1 MFLIMR
7 LLGLRARRSG
17 AFVGRGHEPL
27 DAGPDAC
34 AFVRGG
40 HVLVVV
46 ELRPAA
52 AGAALRGAPGGRWR
66 DVLSGEE
73 RSFSSSEQV
82 SALVGAAG
90 VGVFER
96 L

>member
-7 LLGLRARRSG
+7 LLGLRARRAG
-17 AFVGRGHEPL
+17 AFVGGGYEPI

-40 HVLVVV
+40 DVLVVV

-52 AGAALRGAPGGRWR
+52 SGAALRGAPGGRWR

-73 RSFSSSEQV
+73 RSFSSNERV
-82 SALVGAAG
+82 SGLVGDAG